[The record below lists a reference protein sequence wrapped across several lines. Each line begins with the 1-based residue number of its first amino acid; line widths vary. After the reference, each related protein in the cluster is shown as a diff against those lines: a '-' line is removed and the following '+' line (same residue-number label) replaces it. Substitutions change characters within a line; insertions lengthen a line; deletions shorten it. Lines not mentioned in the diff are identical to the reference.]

1 MMDMLPTSWEPLLSD
16 EVLKPYYLKIQ
27 QFLERQDK
35 LDKVIYPPRKDIF
48 NAFNLTTPQNV
59 KVVIIGQD
67 PYHGYGQA
75 HGLCFSVKKGAKIP
89 PSLRNIFKELEDDI
103 GCEIPIHGDLIH
115 WASQGVFLLNTIL
128 TVEEK
133 QASSHQGIGWEEFT
147 DKVIQT
153 ISDNKEKVVFIL
165 WGNYARKK
173 EYLIDSKKHL
183 VIESAHPAAEI
194 YAGGKAGFF
203 GSKPFSRANQYLTS
217 PIDWC
222 LA

>member
-103 GCEIPIHGDLIH
+103 GCEIPIHGDLSH

-153 ISDNKEKVVFIL
+153 ISDNKEKLVFIL

-173 EYLIDSKKHL
+173 KYLIDSKKHL
-183 VIESAHPAAEI
+183 IIESPHPAAEI
-194 YAGGKAGFF
+194 YTGGKAGFF

-217 PIDWC
+217 PIDWR

>member
-1 MMDMLPTSWEPLLSD
+1 MMDMPPTSWEPLLSY

-35 LDKVIYPPRKDIF
+35 LGKVIYPPRKDIF

-103 GCEIPIHGDLIH
+103 GCKIPIHGDLSH

>member
-1 MMDMLPTSWEPLLSD
+1 MMDMPPTSWKPLLSD

-35 LDKVIYPPRKDIF
+35 LGKVIYPPRKDIF
-48 NAFNLTTPQNV
+48 NAFNLTTHQNV

-103 GCEIPIHGDLIH
+103 GCEIPIHGDLSH

>member
-1 MMDMLPTSWEPLLSD
+1 MMDMPPTSWKPLLSD

-35 LDKVIYPPRKDIF
+35 LGKVIYPPRQDIF

-103 GCEIPIHGDLIH
+103 GCEIPIHGDLSH